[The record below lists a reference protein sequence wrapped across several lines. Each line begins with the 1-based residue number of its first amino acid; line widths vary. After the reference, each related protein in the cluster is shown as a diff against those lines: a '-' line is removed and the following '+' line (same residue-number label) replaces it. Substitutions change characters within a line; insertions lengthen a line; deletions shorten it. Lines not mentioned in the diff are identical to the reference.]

1 MESAVVQPCSCREA
15 PHTPAAVSQRETS
28 RTSSFV
34 RHINPVDQLKHV
46 KKDEPEDEGYGCGE
60 TPGSVGHITPA
71 DKLKY
76 IKKEEDEGYFCG
88 ETSGLGDTA
97 VHQRGLQ
104 IKYIKE
110 EESDDED
117 VPCTTAVLGAGASG
131 AVGHITPADEL
142 KSMKKE
148 EDEDDLYGETS
159 GSVDTADQ
167 QRGFQIKYIEE
178 EEPKDEDFLCTTA
191 VLEMD
196 DGQSQVFTCSLCS
209 LSYTSEIYL
218 HKHTRRC
225 HFEQYKRLVPSG
237 EMRYENPTPRSSSEV
252 PHTKVCGSV
261 SRSSLRSPVIPE
273 DLQDLLMESADV
285 QPHTSA
291 PAVSQAYSDAQTET
305 SADSDEGTPGSLCL
319 INPVGEYVNVKKDEP
334 EDEGYV
340 YGEIPRETQ
349 PDPVGHITP
358 VDEQKY
364 IKKEEPENE
373 DYLYGETSGSVD
385 TEDKLN
391 GFYIKEEESED
402 EDYTSTAEW
411 GWHSEEYETLY
422 QNAVTSRSP
431 SIEQDIYPCLYCEKS
446 FTGHSNLRRHQRIH
460 TEEKLHHCLECG
472 MRFKQQSHLRTHQSI
487 HTGEKLYHCSD
498 CGKSFGRSS
507 SLKQHQRVHTGEKP
521 YRCSECGKSFGHSS
535 SLQHHQR
542 IHTGEKSYQCSECG
556 KSFGRL
562 SILKQHQRVHTG
574 EKPYYCSE
582 CGKSFGHSGSLK
594 EHQRVHT
601 GERPYQC
608 SQCGKS
614 FNCRSTLKA
623 HQVTH
628 TGEKPHHCSQCGMTF
643 SRHSSLQ
650 RHLRLHTGEKPHHC
664 SECGKSFYRHS
675 DLLTHKAIHTG
686 EVP

>member
-1 MESAVVQPCSCREA
+1 MNLRMKAM
-15 PHTPAAVSQRETS
+15 AVSQ
-28 RTSSFV
+28 
-34 RHINPVDQLKHV
+34 
-46 KKDEPEDEGYGCGE
+46 KDTMQPIVTVYPDHGGE

-261 SRSSLRSPVIPE
+261 SSKAFSPAQKDVHPCSECGKVFSDRSNFRRHQRIHTGNKPYQCLQCGKSFFYRQGLTSHQLIHTGEKPYQCLQCGKSFSRQG
-273 DLQDLLMESADV
+273 DLQIH
-285 QPHTSA
+285 QRIHTGEK
-291 PAVSQAYSDAQTET
+291 PYHCSQC
-305 SADSDEGTPGSLCL
+305 G
-319 INPVGEYVNVKKDEP
+319 
-334 EDEGYV
+334 
-340 YGEIPRETQ
+340 
-349 PDPVGHITP
+349 
-358 VDEQKY
+358 
-364 IKKEEPENE
+364 
-373 DYLYGETSGSVD
+373 
-385 TEDKLN
+385 
-391 GFYIKEEESED
+391 
-402 EDYTSTAEW
+402 
-411 GWHSEEYETLY
+411 
-422 QNAVTSRSP
+422 
-431 SIEQDIYPCLYCEKS
+431 KS
-446 FTGHSNLRRHQRIH
+446 FKRQNHLKAHQVIHNGVKPYHCSVCGMSFHQQSQLYTHQRIH
-460 TEEKLHHCLECG
+460 TEEK
-472 MRFKQQSHLRTHQSI
+472 
-487 HTGEKLYHCSD
+487 
-498 CGKSFGRSS
+498 
-507 SLKQHQRVHTGEKP
+507 
-521 YRCSECGKSFGHSS
+521 
-535 SLQHHQR
+535 
-542 IHTGEKSYQCSECG
+542 
-556 KSFGRL
+556 
-562 SILKQHQRVHTG
+562 
-574 EKPYYCSE
+574 
-582 CGKSFGHSGSLK
+582 
-594 EHQRVHT
+594 
-601 GERPYQC
+601 PYQC

-614 FNCRSTLKA
+614 FHRQSHLQG
-623 HQVTH
+623 HQ
-628 TGEKPHHCSQCGMTF
+628 
-643 SRHSSLQ
+643 
-650 RHLRLHTGEKPHHC
+650 RLHTGPKQHQCP
-664 SECGKSFYRHS
+664 ECGESFIQKTELR
-675 DLLTHKAIHTG
+675 THQCVHTG
-686 EVP
+686 ETLSCLD